1 MLTARLV
8 EKRIISWTSR
18 VPQGR
23 YKAILVDVDNYLLE
37 LVRYIHN
44 NPVRAQ
50 LIYSQNTPLK
60 QYLHYDILGVF

>member
-1 MLTARLV
+1 MDVPGARKKQIGHLF
-8 EKRIISWTSR
+8 
-18 VPQGR
+18 QGR
-23 YKAILVDVDNYLLE
+23 HKAILVDADNYFLE

-60 QYLHYDILGVF
+60 QYPHYDILGVF